1 MEVVR
6 GPQSVEESEE
16 GLVSQQKR
24 DGSGFHEDQEERD
37 RALFDKLIQA
47 FESELD
53 DRAEGN

>member
-1 MEVVR
+1 M
-6 GPQSVEESEE
+6 EESEE

-24 DGSGFHEDQEERD
+24 DSSGFHEDQEERD

-53 DRAEGN
+53 DQAEEN